1 MLHHAEKVPTKS
13 QGPLPA
19 VPRLTEM
26 ENGNKTKTK
35 QKQNDNKE
43 KTRSKNTEP
52 TFGRYE
58 LELDENR
65 TVKNSKKRETTRKKL
80 W

>member
-1 MLHHAEKVPTKS
+1 
-13 QGPLPA
+13 
-19 VPRLTEM
+19 M